1 MARAGRRVRQRRRA
15 LLRSWQRARQE
26 MGRLD
31 DEESQASEWSEPD
44 ESDSDN
50 SLLLDGFSSDSN
62 VSSDSDDD
70 EVSVGPLDGVAANTK
85 VLGALAN
92 DRFRAAVKA
101 LAAHP
106 ECWRRF
112 GIIATTGTRPI
123 VQGVDGSYRTLLH
136 HAVAFER
143 EPRVTELLLR
153 WGADVDARDNE
164 GLTPLHRAAKRAGN
178 ERTIVCLLE
187 HGAAMNAND
196 DSGRTPL
203 MLAARRDHKSNCE
216 ALIAAGADVDTFDLM
231 KGWTALK
238 FAVRQPFARC
248 VAPLLDA
255 GATLDRHVFDIAMK
269 RGSTRGLYQLLL
281 IGGVEWLRHY
291 CEEMASEG
299 HLPRFYFIGR
309 PENVV
314 YMRIVHSAGGLE
326 VYERDEGRKLVSLL
340 RRHVAPRAPDD
351 VLHVIVSFWGHPGSY

>member
-15 LLRSWQRARQE
+15 LRRSWLRARQE
-26 MGRLD
+26 MGRQD
-31 DEESQASEWSEPD
+31 DEQSQVSEWSEID

-50 SLLLDGFSSDSN
+50 SLLVDGF
-62 VSSDSDDD
+62 SSDSDDD

-85 VLGALAN
+85 VLGALAY
-92 DRFRAAVKA
+92 DRFRAAVKL

-112 GIIATTGTRPI
+112 EIIASTGTRTI

-136 HAVAFER
+136 HSVAFES
-143 EPRVTELLLR
+143 EPRITEMLLR
-153 WGADVDARDNE
+153 CGADVDARDHE
-164 GLTPLHRAAKRAGN
+164 GLAPLHKAAKIAGR
-178 ERTIVCLLE
+178 ERTIAYLLE
-187 HGAAMNAND
+187 HGAEVNAID

-216 ALIAAGADVDTFDLM
+216 ALLAAGADVDDIDPI
-231 KGWTALK
+231 KGWTALHY
-238 FAVRQPFARC
+238 AVRQPFARC
-248 VAPLLDA
+248 VTPLLDA
-255 GATLDRHVFDIAMK
+255 GASLDGRVFDIAMK
-269 RGSTRGLYQLLL
+269 HGSTRGLYQLLRRGGVPRFFL
-281 IGGVEWLRHY
+281 IGGR
-291 CEEMASEG
+291 S
-299 HLPRFYFIGR
+299 
-309 PENVV
+309 ENVD
-314 YMRIVHSAGGLE
+314 YMRRVHAAGGLE

>member
-1 MARAGRRVRQRRRA
+1 
-15 LLRSWQRARQE
+15 
-26 MGRLD
+26 MGRPD
-31 DEESQASEWSEPD
+31 DEQSQASEWSEPD

-92 DRFRAAVKA
+92 DRFRAAVEI

-153 WGADVDARDNE
+153 WGANVDARDNE
-164 GLTPLHRAAKRAGN
+164 GLTPLHMAAKRAGR
-178 ERTIVCLLE
+178 ERTIACLLE
-187 HGAAMNAND
+187 RGATVDAVDAT
-196 DSGRTPL
+196 SRTPL
-203 MLAARRDHKSNCE
+203 MVAARRDHKSNCE
-216 ALIAAGADVDTFDLM
+216 ALIAAGADVDNFDLM

-238 FAVRQPFARC
+238 FAVRQPSARC

-255 GATLDRHVFDIAMK
+255 GATMNAQVVRIAMK
-269 RGSTRGLYQLLL
+269 RGSTRGLYHLLRRGGVLRFFL
-281 IGGVEWLRHY
+281 IGGR
-291 CEEMASEG
+291 S
-299 HLPRFYFIGR
+299 
-309 PENVV
+309 ENVG
-314 YMRIVHSAGGLE
+314 YMRRVHAAGGLE
-326 VYERDEGRKLVSLL
+326 VYERGERRKLVSLL

>member
-1 MARAGRRVRQRRRA
+1 
-15 LLRSWQRARQE
+15 

-216 ALIAAGADVDTFDLM
+216 ALIVAGADVEDVDFV

-238 FAVRQPFARC
+238 YAARQPSARC

-255 GATLDRHVFDIAMK
+255 GATLDAQVFTIAMK
-269 RGSTRGLYQLLL
+269 HGSTRGLYQLLRRDGVPRFFL
-281 IGGVEWLRHY
+281 IGGR
-291 CEEMASEG
+291 SK
-299 HLPRFYFIGR
+299 
-309 PENVV
+309 NVD
-314 YMRIVHSAGGLE
+314 YMRRVHAAGGLGG
-326 VYERDEGRKLVSLL
+326 YERRQRRKLVSLL

-351 VLHVIVSFWGHPGSY
+351 VLHVIVSFWGHAGSY